1 MYVISSGEGLVYN
14 LDELTGA
21 LVVSHK
27 LAVSSKDYPGRG
39 IESSV
44 TRFTLSIR
52 LSIPIIMNY
61 LLARLTVDIKHL
73 RIEN

>member
-27 LAVSSKDYPGRG
+27 LAVSSKDYPGMG
-39 IESSV
+39 LESSV
-44 TRFTLSIR
+44 NQSTLCIR
-52 LSIPIIMNY
+52 LSLSIIINY
-61 LLARLTVDIKHL
+61 LLARF
-73 RIEN
+73 NS